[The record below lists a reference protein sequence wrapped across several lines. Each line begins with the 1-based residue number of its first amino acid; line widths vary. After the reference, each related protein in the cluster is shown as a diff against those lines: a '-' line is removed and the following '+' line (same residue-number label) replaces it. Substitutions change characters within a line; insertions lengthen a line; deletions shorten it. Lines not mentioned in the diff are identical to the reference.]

1 MKTSNKKSR
10 KKAGNKIERNL
21 AQKAVQELERR
32 RCEKDPFYFAT
43 HYCYTLDSD
52 DGASPRKLFP
62 EYEFLKGIFTAL
74 LEREDLHIE
83 KSRQMLVSWTVMI
96 FFLHQILFEDNR
108 QILVVSSKQEN
119 VDNGGA
125 NSTPQ
130 SLLGKARYCY
140 SNLPKFLRES
150 GGDKILSFKN
160 LQINNSINGSAVK
173 GESSSPN
180 AGRGGN
186 FHYALLDEA
195 AFILNSEAVFTS
207 ARLACKKGLVICS
220 TPNGKG
226 NIHWRIKYG
235 QAETGFTFLRLH
247 WSDHPSRDAQWYK
260 KRCRSMTAEEIS
272 RELDID
278 YEGSAAGKVF
288 NEFNYGRHVA
298 PFRLIYDPSLPL
310 YTAWDFG
317 IGDPTAILFLQTN
330 EEEYI
335 RVIDEYEDSGKDS
348 SFYAEKVQH
357 IVGSWGFSIE
367 RARNIIINS
376 QHYGDPAG
384 FSRGPRLESWIGDL
398 NQRLGISMQ
407 AKRGISKMEK
417 INRVKYLLK
426 RGQILI
432 SPHCSHFIEAIQ
444 NYVLETDRYGKVTG
458 EKPVHNWASH
468 MNDAF
473 QEFCVNRFPR
483 NLSKIETFRIEL

>member
-1 MKTSNKKSR
+1 MKNLNKKR
-10 KKAGNKIERNL
+10 YKKAGNKVERNI
-21 AQKAVQELERR
+21 AQKAVQELEKRK
-32 RCEKDPFYFAT
+32 CERDPFYFAT

-52 DGASPRKLFP
+52 DDSSSRKLFP
-62 EYEFLKGIFTAL
+62 GYEYLKGLFTAL
-74 LEREDLHIE
+74 IEREDLHIE

-96 FFLHQILFEDNR
+96 FFLHQILFTDNR

-119 VDNGGA
+119 VDDGGS

-140 SNLPKFLRES
+140 LNLPKFLRES
-150 GGDKILSFKN
+150 CGEKILSFKN
-160 LQINNSINGSAVK
+160 LQIINSINGSSIK

-195 AFILNSEAVFTS
+195 AFIPNSETLFTS

-235 QAETGFTFLRLH
+235 QAETGFIFLRLH
-247 WSDHPSRDAQWYK
+247 WSEHPARDIKWYE
-260 KRCRSMTAEEIS
+260 KRCKSMTAEEIS
-272 RELDID
+272 HELDID
-278 YEGSAAGKVF
+278 YEGSIAGRVF
-288 NEFNYGRHVA
+288 NEFNYGKHVA
-298 PFRLIYDPSLPL
+298 PFRLIYDPTLPF

-317 IGDPTAILFLQTN
+317 IGDPTAILFLQTD
-330 EEEYI
+330 EEQNI

-348 SFYAEKVQH
+348 SFYAEKVQQ
-357 IVGSWGFSIE
+357 IVVSWGFSIE
-367 RARNIIINS
+367 QARNIIINS

-426 RGQILI
+426 EGRILI
-432 SPHCSHFIEAIQ
+432 SPHCSHFIEALQ

-468 MNDAF
+468 INDAF
-473 QEFCVNRFPR
+473 QEFCINRYPR
-483 NLSKIETFRIEL
+483 NLTKIEAFRLEL

>member
-1 MKTSNKKSR
+1 MKTENSTKTKKNGR
-10 KKAGNKIERNL
+10 TIERKT
-21 AQKAVQELERR
+21 AQKALEELEKRK
-32 RCEKDPFYFAT
+32 CGNDPFYFACQ
-43 HYCYTLDSD
+43 YCYTLDSD
-52 DGASPRKLFP
+52 DAASPRKLFP
-62 EYEFLKGIFTAL
+62 KYDYLKTVFDAL
-74 LEREDLHIE
+74 SKREDVHIE

-96 FFLHQILFEDNR
+96 FFLHQILFKKNR

-119 VDNGGA
+119 VDDSGA

-140 SNLPKFLRES
+140 MNLPKFLRETS
-150 GGDKILSFKN
+150 GKALNFKN
-160 LQINNSINGSAVK
+160 LQINNTVNGSSLR

-195 AFILNSEAVFTS
+195 AFIPNSEAVFTS
-207 ARLACKKGLVICS
+207 ARLACKKALVICS

-235 QAETGFTFLRLH
+235 QAETGFRFLRLH
-247 WSDHPSRDAQWYK
+247 WSGHPERDGGWYE
-260 KRCRSMTAEEIS
+260 KRCKSMTSEEIS

-278 YEGSAAGKVF
+278 YEGSAAGRVF
-288 NEFNYGRHVA
+288 SEFDYSKHVA
-298 PFRLIYDPSLPL
+298 PYRLIYDPNLPL

-317 IGDPTAILFLQTN
+317 IGDPTAILFLQADEDEN
-330 EEEYI
+330 I
-335 RVIDEYEDSGKDS
+335 RVIDEYENSGKDS
-348 SFYAEKVQH
+348 SFYAEQVQR
-357 IVGSWGFSIE
+357 IVMSWGFG
-367 RARNIIINS
+367 AADAHNIIANA
-376 QHYGDPAG
+376 QHFGDPAG

-417 INRVKYLLK
+417 INRVKYILK
-426 RGQILI
+426 QGKLLI
-432 SPHCSHFIEAIQ
+432 SPHCSHFIEAVQ

-468 MNDAF
+468 INDAF

-483 NLSKIETFRIEL
+483 NQSKIETFRIEI